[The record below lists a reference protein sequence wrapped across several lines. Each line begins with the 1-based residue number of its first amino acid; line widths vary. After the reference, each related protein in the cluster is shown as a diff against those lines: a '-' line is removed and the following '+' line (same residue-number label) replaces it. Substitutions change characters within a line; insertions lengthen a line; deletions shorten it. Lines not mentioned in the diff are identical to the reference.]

1 LHPLVKTWHLQFNDN
16 TPGGWLATLL
26 YGVVILF
33 CWNAFSARKAADRK
47 HAGLSQQ
54 FWLSFSS
61 AVTALGINKQLDFQ
75 TLLFQAERLIFIRA
89 GMFGYHASFEL
100 AVGIMTIVAGAI
112 VAAYLWMIARPADSK
127 ERLVI
132 FAVLALHAF
141 ALLRFASFND
151 VPIPLLSR
159 HNTSLPVEIAVLTFL
174 SCAVWLVSNS
184 YRGAHL
190 NS

>member
-1 LHPLVKTWHLQFNDN
+1 LHTLIKTWHLQFNDN

-33 CWNAFSARKAADRK
+33 CWNAFSHRKTAERQ

-75 TLLFQAERLIFIRA
+75 TFLFQTERLMFRRA
-89 GMFGYHASFEL
+89 GMFGYHQSFEW
-100 AVGIMTIVAGAI
+100 AVGIMTIAAGAM
-112 VAAYLWMIARPADSK
+112 VAAFLWMIERPAGSK

-132 FAVLALHAF
+132 FAALALLAF
-141 ALLRFASFND
+141 AVLRFASFND
-151 VPIPLLSR
+151 LPIPLLSR
-159 HNTSLPVEIAVLTFL
+159 HSPSLLVEITVLTFL
-174 SCAVWLVSNS
+174 SCAVWRVSNS
-184 YRGAHL
+184 YRVHT
-190 NS
+190 